1 MGKRI
6 MAENDY
12 NWSREIHL
20 QAMKGSRCIIRRVD
34 LVRCLITSNV
44 YNSGIMSERYSNR
57 ISLKSLAC

>member
-44 YNSGIMSERYSNR
+44 YNSGYNE
-57 ISLKSLAC
+57 LKMR

>member
-20 QAMKGSRCIIRRVD
+20 LAMKGSRCIIRRVD

-44 YNSGIMSERYSNR
+44 YNSGYNE
-57 ISLKSLAC
+57 LKIR

>member
-20 QAMKGSRCIIRRVD
+20 QAMKGSTCIIRRVD
-34 LVRCLITSNV
+34 LLRRSISVSFIGYDGRGPTFITV
-44 YNSGIMSERYSNR
+44 GIMS
-57 ISLKSLAC
+57 